1 MSKKTLNVVLAK
13 PRGFC
18 AGVERAIEIVE
29 KALIK
34 YGPPIYVRHE
44 IVHNSYVVE
53 DLKRKGA
60 IFVDKISDIPAQ
72 AVTIFSAHGVSNK
85 VEQEAESSNLFVIDA
100 TCPLVKKVHKEVVRY
115 DQNQRQI
122 ILIGHK
128 DHPEV
133 EGTSGRIESDIIL
146 VQTIEDVIRLNI
158 KNPDKLC
165 YVTQTTLSVN
175 DTELI
180 IKALK
185 QRFPLIEG
193 PDLRDICY
201 ATQNRQ
207 EAVKKLS
214 NVVDAILVIG
224 SNNSSNS
231 NRLRDLALEMGIQ
244 SYLINGYEE
253 IDFNWF
259 RSLNSIGITAGASAP
274 EKLLDQLLEMLKT
287 NFDLNITT
295 QEGVQE
301 NVKFKL
307 PDILLT

>member
-60 IFVDKISDIPAQ
+60 IFVDEISDIPAQ

-85 VEQEAESSNLFVIDA
+85 VEQEAESRNLFVIDA

-146 VQTIEDVIRLNI
+146 VQTVEDVIRLNI
-158 KNPDKLC
+158 KNPDKLS